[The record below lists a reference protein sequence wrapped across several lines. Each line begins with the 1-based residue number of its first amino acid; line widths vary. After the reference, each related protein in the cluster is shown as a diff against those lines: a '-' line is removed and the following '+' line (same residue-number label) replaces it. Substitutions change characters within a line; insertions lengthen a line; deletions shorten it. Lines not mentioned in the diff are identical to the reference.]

1 MTSTKPLPM
10 VVASAAA
17 VLTLQL
23 GPVPALATTSPSAPP
38 GHGSHQHGADHS
50 VSSPTGRPEHAG
62 HDSHGSHG
70 TDGYGSH
77 ATDTHDS
84 HGTESHAH
92 DGGGGADS
100 KTDHTDHGGAADTV
114 SSRSRAYVLSG
125 FGAVNVA
132 VLGAALAMRRRV
144 AGPARGRG
152 SR

>member
-10 VVASAAA
+10 VVASFAA

-23 GPVPALATTSPSAPP
+23 GPVPAFATTSPSAPP
-38 GHGSHQHGADHS
+38 GHGSHQHGAGHP
-50 VSSPTGRPEHAG
+50 VSSPTGMPEHAG
-62 HDSHGSHG
+62 HDSHG
-70 TDGYGSH
+70 
-77 ATDTHDS
+77 TDTHES
-84 HGTESHAH
+84 HGTESHDH
-92 DGGGGADS
+92 DGGGGGADS
-100 KTDHTDHGGAADTV
+100 TTDHTDHGGSADTV

-125 FGAVNVA
+125 FGAVNIA

>member
-10 VVASAAA
+10 VVASFAA

-23 GPVPALATTSPSAPP
+23 GPVPAFATTSPSAPP
-38 GHGSHQHGADHS
+38 GHGSHQHGAGPS
-50 VSSPTGRPEHAG
+50 VSSPTGMPEHAG
-62 HDSHGSHG
+62 HDSHG
-70 TDGYGSH
+70 
-77 ATDTHDS
+77 TDTHDGHDTDTHES
-84 HGTESHAH
+84 HGTESHDH
-92 DGGGGADS
+92 DDGGGGADS

-125 FGAVNVA
+125 FGAVNIA

-144 AGPARGRG
+144 AGPVRRRG

>member
-10 VVASAAA
+10 VVASFAA

-23 GPVPALATTSPSAPP
+23 GPVPAFATTSPSAPP
-38 GHGSHQHGADHS
+38 GHGSHQHGAGHS
-50 VSSPTGRPEHAG
+50 VSSPTGMPEHAG
-62 HDSHGSHG
+62 HDSHG
-70 TDGYGSH
+70 
-77 ATDTHDS
+77 
-84 HGTESHAH
+84 TESHDH
-92 DGGGGADS
+92 DDGGGGADS

-125 FGAVNVA
+125 FGAVNIA

-144 AGPARGRG
+144 AGPVRGRG